1 MEDEY
6 LTNLNTDDNELLTKL
21 KRKEEELTKI
31 KSELDEK
38 SKLCLSQKHKIEDL
52 TIENNDLVKKYDNQQ
67 NLLKF
72 YEEKASKEEDS
83 EIETDPE
90 KKDKIKQL
98 EIKIM
103 NLNEKIK
110 ELEESLIKKDNDL
123 EVITQELEEEK
134 EIGAKA
140 LDLINEKEEE
150 IENLKKKIEDGGGG
164 GEQKKRKSVVEG
176 DLSPEEVQALKD
188 WLNKKNLINIK
199 KQLKKK

>member
-72 YEEKASKEEDS
+72 YEEKASKEEDNN
-83 EIETDPE
+83 
-90 KKDKIKQL
+90 KD
-98 EIKIM
+98 
-103 NLNEKIK
+103 
-110 ELEESLIKKDNDL
+110 
-123 EVITQELEEEK
+123 
-134 EIGAKA
+134 
-140 LDLINEKEEE
+140 LDE
-150 IENLKKKIEDGGGG
+150 IENYNEIEKKSIEEIKDFKERARDKIMTEIFL
-164 GEQKKRKSVVEG
+164 QNFIMIQLNINNRRTSKNNHNNRK
-176 DLSPEEVQALKD
+176 
-188 WLNKKNLINIK
+188 
-199 KQLKKK
+199 

>member
-123 EVITQELEEEK
+123 EVIAQELEEEK

-150 IENLKKKIEDGGGG
+150 IENLKKKMEAGGGG

-176 DLSPEEVQALKD
+176 DLSP
-188 WLNKKNLINIK
+188 
-199 KQLKKK
+199 